1 MYTIHVLTTAKFN
14 DSILDSF
21 ERKQK
26 TTHVLMME
34 SNRLL
39 EKEDQFEDDWTTER
53 KREIVTHFKS
63 TIAHG
68 GVVILAEEKNVIG
81 FAVVES
87 ETFGERSTYREL
99 SYLHISLPFRGMGI
113 GRKLF
118 IEAKKVAK
126 QLGVEKLYI
135 GAQPS
140 VETQNFY
147 SNMGCVIAEEI
158 NPAIYEREARDIQ
171 LEVKLKST

>member
-1 MYTIHVLTTAKFN
+1 MYTIHVLTTATFN
-14 DSILDSF
+14 NSILDSF

-68 GVVILAEEKNVIG
+68 GVVILAEQEKNVIG

-99 SYLHISLPFRGMGI
+99 SYIHISLPFRGMGI

-135 GAQPS
+135 GAHPS

-147 SNMGCVIAEEI
+147 KNMGCVIAEEI
-158 NPAIYEREARDIQ
+158 NPAIYERETRDIQ
-171 LEVKLKST
+171 LEVKL